1 MKRSQVRLKIQQ
13 VGIEENITT
22 MITFFAISVFTVVS
36 LAGTE
41 LYGSQINDDNG
52 NSSSN
57 VV

>member
-13 VGIEENITT
+13 VGVEENIAT

-41 LYGSQINDDNG
+41 LYGSQINDGNG